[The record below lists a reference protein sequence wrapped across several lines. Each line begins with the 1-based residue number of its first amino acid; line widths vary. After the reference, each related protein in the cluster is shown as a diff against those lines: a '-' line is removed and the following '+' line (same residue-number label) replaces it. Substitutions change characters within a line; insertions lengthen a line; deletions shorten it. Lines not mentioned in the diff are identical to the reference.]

1 MFSFSENCLLF
12 YFSFVVLII
21 LISYKWIS
29 TRFKTKKNLPP
40 SPPKLP
46 IIGNL
51 HQLGLS
57 PHRSLQALSQKHG
70 PLMLMHLG
78 NVPVLVAS
86 SPEAAKE
93 IMKTHDLKFS
103 NRPKL
108 RIPDILVYGSNDIT
122 FSPYGE
128 YWRQVKSIAI
138 VHLLNNSRVQSFR
151 QVREKEVALMID
163 LIEKTSGSSVDLSDL
178 LFWLVNNV
186 VCKAA
191 LGRTYRESNFAELL
205 ERFVQV
211 LGAVSVGTYIPWLSW
226 IDRLSGLETKAHK
239 VAKDFDDFLEGVV
252 AEHVN
257 KRRGVD
263 AERGEDQDLV
273 DILLDVQRDNATGF
287 TFHRDTVKALILDV
301 FAAGTDTTFA
311 SLVWSI
317 SELLRHPRVMETL
330 QQEVTKIAQGRLMI
344 LETDLD
350 NMQYLKAVIKE
361 TLRLYPPIPLLIP
374 RETTQ
379 DVKLMGYNIPSG
391 TQTIVNAWVIGRDPI
406 VWDEPNEFRPE
417 RFMNCSTDYK
427 GLHFELLP
435 FGGGRRGCPG
445 ISFAVIMFEL
455 ALANVIYKFDLAL
468 PNGVKD
474 KDLDMSE
481 KVAITL
487 HKKAPLLVMATP
499 RF

>member
-1 MFSFSENCLLF
+1 MLSFSKNCLLF

-21 LISYKWIS
+21 LIGYKWIS

-226 IDRLSGLETKAHK
+226 IDRLSGLEKKAHK

-330 QQEVTKIAQGRLMI
+330 QQEVTKIAQGRFMI
-344 LETDLD
+344 LETDLE

-374 RETTQ
+374 RETTEH
-379 DVKLMGYNIPSG
+379 VKLMGYDIPSG
-391 TQTIVNAWVIGRDPI
+391 TQTIVNAWAIGRDPT

-417 RFMNCSTDYK
+417 RFINCSTDYK